1 MSNLAVSTMASLLG
15 VRLNQGPLDE
25 VLQQLVE
32 IADDALPSTDAVS
45 TTLVREDKAWTAAFA
60 GQLARDA
67 DEMQYEH
74 GYGPCIEAGTTGT
87 ILLVEDTREETRW
100 PDYTARVA
108 ERGVLSSLSVPL
120 PIQADVVGALNCYSR
135 APSAFPPEA
144 IEVAKELA
152 GHLAVAVGNAVAYTD
167 AARLVEQMRNAM
179 SSRAVIDQAMGVI
192 MAQNRCGP
200 QAAFA
205 ILTRTSQNRNVK
217 LREIAHNIVATVSRS
232 TGR

>member
-1 MSNLAVSTMASLLG
+1 MASLLG

>member
-60 GQLARDA
+60 GQLALDA

-135 APSAFPPEA
+135 TPSAFPPEA

-167 AARLVEQMRNAM
+167 AARL
-179 SSRAVIDQAMGVI
+179 
-192 MAQNRCGP
+192 
-200 QAAFA
+200 
-205 ILTRTSQNRNVK
+205 
-217 LREIAHNIVATVSRS
+217 
-232 TGR
+232 